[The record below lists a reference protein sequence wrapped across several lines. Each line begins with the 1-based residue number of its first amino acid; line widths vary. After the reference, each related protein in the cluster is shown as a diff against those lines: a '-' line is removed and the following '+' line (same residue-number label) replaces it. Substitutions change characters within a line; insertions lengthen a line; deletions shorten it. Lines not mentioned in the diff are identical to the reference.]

1 MLLPK
6 VIRPSLKPQATLSP
20 LSVNR
25 NSFASSSFVKPQL
38 HQVEIG
44 YILSTRINHV
54 LAVVVNGKQLENV
67 RCAKLL
73 GLEIDHELTFI
84 PHVEKL
90 SKKLS
95 QRMGILKRIKYCL
108 PLKHRLIFY
117 NTMIR
122 PVIDYVNVV
131 WTNCDKHCLNRV
143 VKLQKRAARVILDAD
158 CQASSV
164 KLFNKLNWIPFFS
177 NRLN

>member
-95 QRMGILKRIKYCL
+95 QRMGILKRIKYCHI
-108 PLKHRLIFY
+108 KMKQFFFFLIEKSEPQMGLEP
-117 NTMIR
+117 TTLR
-122 PVIDYVNVV
+122 DLVG
-131 WTNCDKHCLNRV
+131 C
-143 VKLQKRAARVILDAD
+143 
-158 CQASSV
+158 
-164 KLFNKLNWIPFFS
+164 S
-177 NRLN
+177 NH